1 MTPITTSEKVWSAVG
16 ALLGAGMVLA
26 FCFAPLIFRGIQ

>member
-1 MTPITTSEKVWSAVG
+1 MVTRSEKVWSVVG
-16 ALLGAGMVLA
+16 ALMGAGMVLA